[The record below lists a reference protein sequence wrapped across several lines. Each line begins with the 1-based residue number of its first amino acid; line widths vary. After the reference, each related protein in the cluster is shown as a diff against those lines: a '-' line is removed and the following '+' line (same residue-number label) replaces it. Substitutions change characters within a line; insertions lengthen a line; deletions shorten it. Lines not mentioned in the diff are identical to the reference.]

1 MTRISINLLG
11 VERKEALQRKGL
23 PVDKGWL
30 IAGSSVV
37 VSALIILVLNMML
50 SGWVANAETQKAA
63 NVATLADLDKKLT
76 EIKELEAQRKNKLM
90 EEKILRFVTGE
101 TYKWSYLLQE
111 VRALMPLDVTI
122 NDLKIG
128 ADGSFT
134 LNGSATDHRSV
145 ALFLASLQSSK
156 MLDGATLQSSVKA
169 SEDAVTTFVITS
181 KIKAS

>member
-23 PVDKGWL
+23 NVDKGWL
-30 IAGSSVV
+30 VSGVSVV
-37 VSALIILVLNMML
+37 VSILLVLVAQMIL
-50 SGWVANAETQKAA
+50 GGWVASAEAKKAE
-63 NVATLADLDKKLT
+63 NETIIQDLNRKLE
-76 EIKELEAQRKNKLM
+76 EIKTLEAERKNLLM

-111 VRALMPLDVTI
+111 VRTLMPLDVTI

-145 ALFLASLQSSK
+145 ALFLINLQNSK
-156 MLDGATLQSSVKA
+156 MIQDVKLGSSVKA
-169 SEDAVTTFVITS
+169 NVDSETAFTITC
-181 KIKAS
+181 KVKAN

>member
-30 IAGSSVV
+30 IAGTSVV
-37 VSALIILVLNMML
+37 VSALILLMLNML
-50 SGWVANAETQKAA
+50 LTGWVANAETQKAA
-63 NVATLADLDKKLT
+63 NETTLKDLERKLK
-76 EIKELEAQRKNKLM
+76 EIKELETKRKNLLM

-111 VRALMPLDVTI
+111 IRNLMLLDIVI
-122 NDLKIG
+122 RDLKIS

-145 ALFLASLQSSK
+145 ALFLSSLQNSK
-156 MLDGATLQSSVKA
+156 MLASATLQSSVKA
-169 SEDAVTTFVITS
+169 NEDSVTNFVIS
-181 KIKAS
+181 CKVKVR